1 MADIGT
7 KATKMTVQEIV
18 DGIIE
23 LIRNRVYLPGTP
35 IREVELCQ
43 HFGVSRTP
51 VREAL
56 RLLQNSNVVEYIPRC
71 GVQVADMDQE
81 TLAHITKT
89 RAVLEVLSTRQAA
102 ERITSEELDELL
114 LINEQ
119 FCVASTSSEIQ
130 RLDRLLHMRIA
141 EISGNPCV
149 LYYLKNLTMRQTII
163 ATIYER
169 IPERQQHSYME
180 HKGILDAL
188 EIHDPELA
196 AKQTD
201 IHFYMSQV
209 SLQKRLE
216 TYLQHRTE

>member
-1 MADIGT
+1 MADAST
-7 KATKMTVQEIV
+7 TATKMTVQEIV
-18 DGIIE
+18 EGIIE
-23 LIRNRVYLPGTP
+23 LIRNQVYLPGSP

-71 GVQVADMDQE
+71 GVQVAVLNQE
-81 TLAHITKT
+81 TLNHLNKT

-102 ERITSEELDELL
+102 ERITQDELDELL

-119 FCVASTSSEIQ
+119 FCAASTSVEIQ
-130 RLDRLLHMRIA
+130 RLDRLFHTRIA

-149 LYYLKNLTMRQTII
+149 LDYLKNLMIRQTLI

-180 HKGILDAL
+180 HKGILYAL
-188 EIHDPELA
+188 EMHAPELA
-196 AKQTD
+196 AKQAD
-201 IHFYMSQV
+201 IHFYMSEV
-209 SLQKRLE
+209 TLQKRLDK
-216 TYLQHRTE
+216 YLKNRTE

>member
-1 MADIGT
+1 M
-7 KATKMTVQEIV
+7 
-18 DGIIE
+18 
-23 LIRNRVYLPGTP
+23 
-35 IREVELCQ
+35 
-43 HFGVSRTP
+43 
-51 VREAL
+51 REAL

-102 ERITSEELDELL
+102 ERITREELDELL

>member
-102 ERITSEELDELL
+102 ERITREELDELL
-114 LINEQ
+114 DEEQ
-119 FCVASTSSEIQ
+119 E
-130 RLDRLLHMRIA
+130 
-141 EISGNPCV
+141 V
-149 LYYLKNLTMRQTII
+149 L
-163 ATIYER
+163 
-169 IPERQQHSYME
+169 
-180 HKGILDAL
+180 
-188 EIHDPELA
+188 
-196 AKQTD
+196 
-201 IHFYMSQV
+201 
-209 SLQKRLE
+209 
-216 TYLQHRTE
+216 